1 LAVCSGEHVVC
12 GRSPVPSTSGTPAM
26 PPTRCTGPIRR
37 REVLKAG
44 VLSLGGLS
52 LPRLLEAR
60 ASTHRDR
67 RDTSAILLFL
77 HGGASQLETF
87 DLKPDAPEGMRS
99 VFRPIST
106 NVAGI
111 DICEHFPNL
120 ARVADR
126 FALVRSLNH
135 EMAVH
140 SDGQIEVMTGKTP
153 ARIDPTSNS
162 KSEHPDVGHITAHH
176 RGRDAE
182 GLPRYVAIPAP
193 LYATP
198 PNYVGLDCKAFS
210 VSDPSL
216 PGFAPLGLALD
227 GAARGLDGRRALLTC
242 LDERRRA
249 ADRRADLAAMDQF
262 QELAIR
268 LLTSTA
274 VARAFDLEHEDPRL
288 R

>member
-153 ARIDPTSNS
+153 ARIDPTSTS
-162 KSEHPDVGHITAHH
+162 KSDHPDIGHITGH
-176 RGRDAE
+176 RRGPHRE
-182 GLPRYVAIPAP
+182 GMPHYVAIPSP
-193 LYATP
+193 LYATRP
-198 PNYVGLDCKAFS
+198 AYLSLDSRAFA
-210 VSDPSL
+210 VSDPSR
-216 PGFAPLGLALD
+216 PGFAPLGVAVD
-227 GAARGLDGRRALLTC
+227 GAARRLDA
-242 LDERRRA
+242 
-249 ADRRADLAAMDQF
+249 
-262 QELAIR
+262 
-268 LLTSTA
+268 
-274 VARAFDLEHEDPRL
+274 
-288 R
+288 